1 MSNPWA
7 STYDELRA
15 PYLQEKKAKKDYDG
29 DGKVE
34 TGSKEHAG
42 VVHNAIQ
49 RAKGG
54 KPDGKDTRKEEN
66 IIEKKKGLWDNIHAK
81 RKRGERPAKP
91 GEKDYPKTLNV
102 EAKAKYDNTKSPDH
116 EKKKAALAKK
126 HGGYDKIKGHPQYE
140 HHGIDIEHMDGR
152 VTEITDVVKAP
163 KIISAPRYSEWRDD
177 FVWNEPMEEA
187 LKNPKLDIQE
197 KGVKNKVEV
206 NPTVATES
214 MKQARKNV
222 GASTCWDGYKAK
234 GTKMKNGRKVPNCV
248 KEDEQIDEKMGLY
261 ANIHAKRKR
270 GGKMRKKGAEGA
282 PTDQDFK
289 DAAKTAK
296 EEYVSEREG
305 YMAKD
310 KEGHTTGGFRISN
323 LEAKK
328 ARERLKKKME
338 KRKEGMKK
346 EEVDQVDEG
355 SLKQARKNV
364 GASTC
369 WDGYKA
375 KGTKMKNG
383 RAVPNCVKEEEKKK
397 LNELDNMGSKAGIGL
412 ATTVVGGG
420 LELMRRAKKAAE
432 RIRQK
437 KQDSMNQLNMG
448 EGVIP
453 KVKPIKKDPKDMSK
467 PLGTVKTGV
476 DYRTMAQ
483 SYEPEGDMIEG
494 NMSGQ
499 ESQLRAKQ
507 NREKTVKTQILNKK
521 LQLVRKGQGQSVQ
534 ASYEPDMPVLEATRQ
549 KKEMGYDKG
558 GTRKPTAPKQKDTAL
573 DIVKRGIIAKHGK
586 GAIMRSGS
594 NQQKKVRGEKSTAG
608 TGKYK
613 KMADG
618 KRQLKKD
625 AKEMGYGSNTKGY
638 IETKARYGSKS
649 NMKSG
654 KGLGT

>member
-7 STYDELRA
+7 SAYDELRS

-29 DGKVE
+29 DGKIE

-49 RAKGG
+49 RARGG

-163 KIISAPRYSEWRDD
+163 KIISAPRFSDWRDD
-177 FVWNEPMEEA
+177 FVWNDTMEEA

-214 MKQARKNV
+214 LKQARKNV

-282 PTDQDFK
+282 PTDQDFR

-328 ARERLKKKME
+328 ARERLKKKRENM
-338 KRKEGMKK
+338 MKK
-346 EEVDQVDEG
+346 EEADQVDEG

-397 LNELDNMGSKAGIGL
+397 LNELDNMGSKVGIGL

-432 RIRQK
+432 RMRQK
-437 KQDSMNQLNMG
+437 RQDSMNQLNMG
-448 EGVIP
+448 EGVKYDQNMPYIP
-453 KVKPIKKDPKDMSK
+453 NQKNIKTSEKKMKKVPY
-467 PLGTVKTGV
+467 GA
-476 DYRTMAQ
+476 MAQ
-483 SYEPEGDMIEG
+483 SYEPEGEM
-494 NMSGQ
+494 
-499 ESQLRAKQ
+499 
-507 NREKTVKTQILNKK
+507 
-521 LQLVRKGQGQSVQ
+521 
-534 ASYEPDMPVLEATRQ
+534 LEATRM

-558 GTRKPTAPKQKDTAL
+558 GTKKPTTPKQKDTAL

-594 NQQKKVRGEKSTAG
+594 NQQKKVRGEKSTSG

-613 KMADG
+613 KMADS

-638 IETKARYGSKS
+638 IETKARYGGKS

>member
-29 DGKVE
+29 DGKIE

-163 KIISAPRYSEWRDD
+163 KIISAPRYSDWRDD
-177 FVWNEPMEEA
+177 FVWNDTMEEA

-214 MKQARKNV
+214 LKQARKNV

-328 ARERLKKKME
+328 ARERLKKK
-338 KRKEGMKK
+338 REGMMKK
-346 EEVDQVDEG
+346 EELDQVDEG

-383 RAVPNCVKEEEKKK
+383 RAVPNCVKEEEKKN
-397 LNELDNMGSKAGIGL
+397 LNELDNLGSKLAIGASAGI
-412 ATTVVGGG
+412 VGGG
-420 LELMRRAKKAAE
+420 LELVRRAKKFVDRMKEKRQNQLKME
-432 RIRQK
+432 RVKYDQNMPYIPNQK
-437 KQDSMNQLNMG
+437 K
-448 EGVIP
+448 E
-453 KVKPIKKDPKDMSK
+453 IKKKEYINPNKL
-467 PLGTVKTGV
+467 PV
-476 DYRTMAQ
+476 ANA
-483 SYEPEGDMIEG
+483 SYEPKGDMIEQ

-521 LQLVRKGQGQSVQ
+521 LQLVRKGQGQTVQ

-613 KMADG
+613 KMADS

>member
-29 DGKVE
+29 DGKIE

-81 RKRGERPAKP
+81 RKRGERPARP

-163 KIISAPRYSEWRDD
+163 KIISAPRFSNWRDD
-177 FVWNEPMEEA
+177 FVWNDTMEEA

-214 MKQARKNV
+214 LKQARKNV

-328 ARERLKKKME
+328 ARERLKKKRENM
-338 KRKEGMKK
+338 MKK
-346 EEVDQVDEG
+346 EELDQVDEG

-397 LNELDNMGSKAGIGL
+397 LNELDNMGSKLAIGASAGI
-412 ATTVVGGG
+412 VGGG
-420 LELMRRAKKAAE
+420 LELMRRAKKFAD
-432 RIRQK
+432 RVNQK
-437 KQDSMNQLNMG
+437 KLDSLKV
-448 EGVIP
+448 EGVKYDQNMPYIP
-453 KVKPIKKDPKDMSK
+453 NQKKEVKKKEYINP
-467 PLGTVKTGV
+467 
-476 DYRTMAQ
+476 
-483 SYEPEGDMIEG
+483 
-494 NMSGQ
+494 
-499 ESQLRAKQ
+499 
-507 NREKTVKTQILNKK
+507 NK
-521 LQLVRKGQGQSVQ
+521 LPVAN
-534 ASYEPDMPVLEATRQ
+534 ASYEPKGEMLEATRM

-558 GTRKPTAPKQKDTAL
+558 GTKKPTTPKQKDTAL

-594 NQQKKVRGEKSTAG
+594 NQQKKVRGEKSTSG

-613 KMADG
+613 KMADS

-638 IETKARYGSKS
+638 IETKARYGGKS

-654 KGLGT
+654 EGLGT